1 MAVKIKSEKQIERM
15 REVGKIVAHT
25 HEVLKAHIKPGIT
38 TQELDAIAEEE
49 IRKHNAVPAFKGYG
63 GFPGSICTSINEQ
76 VVHGIPSG
84 YVLKEGDIISIDI
97 GAYKDNFFG
106 DAAKTH
112 GVGKISDEAQKLIDI
127 TKKSFYEGLK
137 YCKEGYRLSDVSHAI
152 QAFVESNGF
161 SIVRDY
167 VGHGIGTA
175 LHEDPQIPNYGN
187 PGRGLRLVKGMVLAI
202 EPMVNAGVYSVKTL
216 DDDWT
221 VVTTDNMNS
230 AHYEHTVAITE
241 DGPLLLTSMDLEVNH
256 EEA

>member
-1 MAVKIKSEKQIERM
+1 MAVKIKSVSQIERM

-25 HEVLKAHIKPGIT
+25 HEVLKAHIRPGIT
-38 TQELDAIAEEE
+38 TEELDAIAENE

-63 GFPGSICTSINEQ
+63 GFPGSICTSVNEQ
-76 VVHGIPSG
+76 VVHGIPG
-84 YVLKEGDIISIDI
+84 PYVLKEGDIISIDI

-106 DAAKTH
+106 DAAKTI
-112 GVGKISDEAQKLIDI
+112 GVGQISDEAQKII
-127 TKKSFYEGLK
+127 EVTKQSFYEGLK

-152 QAFVESNGF
+152 QSYVESNGF

-202 EPMVNAGVYSVKTL
+202 EPMVNAGVFNVKTL
-216 DDDWT
+216 NDDWT
-221 VVTTDNMNS
+221 VVTTDGKLS
-230 AHYEHTVAITE
+230 AHYEHTVAIT
-241 DGPLLLTSMDLEVNH
+241 DDDPMLLTSME
-256 EEA
+256 